1 MNDHDRQNIT
11 FIRQLSKPELDKW
24 VRSIYEFGDN
34 DEIDYAL
41 KMLCSARNQIEME
54 LLELIDT
61 DANESVDAAAQY
73 LKKFRLQ

>member
-1 MNDHDRQNIT
+1 MNDHDRQNII
-11 FIRQLSKPELDKW
+11 FIRQLSKLELDNW

-41 KMLCSARNQIEME
+41 KMLCNARNQIEME
-54 LLELIDT
+54 LLEIIDT
-61 DANESVDAAAQY
+61 DANESVAAAAEY

>member
-1 MNDHDRQNIT
+1 MNEHDRQNIT
-11 FIRQLSKPELDKW
+11 FIRQLSKSELDKW

-41 KMLCSARNQIEME
+41 KMLCNARDQIEME

-61 DANESVDAAAQY
+61 DANESVAAAAEY

>member
-1 MNDHDRQNIT
+1 MNDHDRQNII
-11 FIRQLSKPELDKW
+11 FIRQLSKSELDKW

-34 DEIDYAL
+34 DEIDYAF
-41 KMLCSARNQIEME
+41 KMLRNARDQIEME

-61 DANESVDAAAQY
+61 DANESVAAAAEY